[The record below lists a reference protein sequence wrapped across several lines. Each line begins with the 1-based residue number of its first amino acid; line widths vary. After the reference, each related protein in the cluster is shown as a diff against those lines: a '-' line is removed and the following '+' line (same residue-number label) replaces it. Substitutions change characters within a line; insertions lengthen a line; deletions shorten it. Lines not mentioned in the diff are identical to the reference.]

1 MKSVD
6 VKSST
11 HINFVQKIMK
21 ANVRWTYLIEDLN
34 RKKLL
39 QCFIKNKLLKFGV
52 EKLIKTKGD
61 KLYVKWNCYDN

>member
-11 HINFVQKIMK
+11 HINFVKRLPPPPQKKKKMVRGSFVIKKVK

-39 QCFIKNKLLKFGV
+39 QCFIKK
-52 EKLIKTKGD
+52 
-61 KLYVKWNCYDN
+61 NC